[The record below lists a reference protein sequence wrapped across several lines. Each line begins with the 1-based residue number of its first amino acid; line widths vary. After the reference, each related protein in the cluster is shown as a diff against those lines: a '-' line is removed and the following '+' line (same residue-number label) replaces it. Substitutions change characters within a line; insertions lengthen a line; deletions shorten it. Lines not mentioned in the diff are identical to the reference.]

1 MTAPAVG
8 RGVGPPAAAP
18 GGRGRRGGRGSTGG
32 ARRNGR
38 PQVQGKPLGR
48 GGGAPVGRDPPLP
61 PPCPGGLPR
70 RLRASARG
78 NPGTVTPLR
87 RGSENPPSAHPL
99 PGRWSL
105 WIPAPRSPGGM
116 GSVPQP
122 AAPALTHKLICF
134 GLFVLLFLI
143 FYYYYFHAL
152 LLFI

>member
-1 MTAPAVG
+1 M
-8 RGVGPPAAAP
+8 GPLRQPPEEGGEGEAGAAP
-18 GGRGRRGGRGSTGG
+18 GGRGGTGGHKFRGSPWGG
-32 ARRNGR
+32 EAALPWEGT
-38 PQVQGKPLGR
+38 
-48 GGGAPVGRDPPLP
+48 PPLP

-70 RLRASARG
+70 RLRAPARG